1 MSAVLGG
8 GPLPKSRVRARR
20 EAETRI
26 ADAVLSAT
34 PSNDYAANVGWESE
48 RLTALRTQAR
58 NATLVGAAGAA
69 IAVLSLVAVVSIERS
84 RQFIPVPIVVDRVTG
99 ETTTA
104 APLAAG
110 SVPAIEAIDKASV
123 AKFVQAREGYAWDFL
138 QRDYNAVGRMAS
150 PEVFKT
156 FNAQFDGPKAL
167 DKELGA
173 GVVWRVRVLSV
184 RLDLD
189 SVKRKGDTRGGEAVV
204 TYEKDVRDVA
214 RGITEPPTRHVATLR
229 YEYQPKAMRT
239 ESDRLDNP
247 LGFVVTAYR
256 SDVEVR
262 K

>member
-1 MSAVLGG
+1 VSAVLGS
-8 GPLPKSRVRARR
+8 GPLPRPRKLGRRAA
-20 EAETRI
+20 EALPSSE
-26 ADAVLSAT
+26 SASLT
-34 PSNDYAANVGWESE
+34 QGNEYAANVGWETE
-48 RLTALRTQAR
+48 RIAALRTQAR
-58 NATLVGAAGAA
+58 NATLVGAAGVVV
-69 IAVLSLVAVVSIERS
+69 AVLGLVAVVSIERA
-84 RQFIPVPIVVDRVTG
+84 RQFIPVPIVVDRTTG
-99 ETTTA
+99 ETTAA
-104 APLAAG
+104 APLAPG

-173 GVVWRVRVLSV
+173 GVVWRIRVLSV

-189 SVKRKGDTRGGEAVV
+189 TVKRKGDTRGGEAVV

-214 RGITEPPTRHVATLR
+214 RGLSEPPTRHVATLR

-239 ESDRLDNP
+239 EADRLDNP

-256 SDVEVR
+256 TDTELR